1 MNKFRRPKRG
11 LNRVIGG
18 ETGSRGNPR
27 QVRRTG
33 DYEGMETTGGTK
45 MMEIWMILGAA
56 LGAVI
61 GMFIYAEGILLE
73 NERLR
78 GILRVEVA
86 AREVLEAWMDAAYR
100 SRKGGG
106 KC

>member
-1 MNKFRRPKRG
+1 
-11 LNRVIGG
+11 
-18 ETGSRGNPR
+18 
-27 QVRRTG
+27 
-33 DYEGMETTGGTK
+33 
-45 MMEIWMILGAA
+45 MMEIRMIWMILGAA

-61 GMFIYAEGILLE
+61 GMFLYAEGILLE

-78 GILRVEVA
+78 GILSVEVA
-86 AREVLEAWMDAAYR
+86 AREVLEAWMDAAYL

>member
-1 MNKFRRPKRG
+1 
-11 LNRVIGG
+11 
-18 ETGSRGNPR
+18 
-27 QVRRTG
+27 
-33 DYEGMETTGGTK
+33 
-45 MMEIWMILGAA
+45 MMEIWMIWMILGAA

-61 GMFIYAEGILLE
+61 GVFIYAEGILLE

-86 AREVLEAWMDAAYR
+86 GREVLEAWMDAAYL
-100 SRKGGG
+100 SRKGDG

>member
-1 MNKFRRPKRG
+1 
-11 LNRVIGG
+11 
-18 ETGSRGNPR
+18 
-27 QVRRTG
+27 
-33 DYEGMETTGGTK
+33 
-45 MMEIWMILGAA
+45 MMEIWMIWMILGSA

-61 GMFIYAEGILLE
+61 GMFIYTEGILLE

-86 AREVLEAWMDAAYR
+86 AREVLEAWMDAAYL

>member
-1 MNKFRRPKRG
+1 
-11 LNRVIGG
+11 
-18 ETGSRGNPR
+18 
-27 QVRRTG
+27 
-33 DYEGMETTGGTK
+33 
-45 MMEIWMILGAA
+45 MMEIWMIWMILGAA

-61 GMFIYAEGILLE
+61 GMFLYAEGILLE

-78 GILRVEVA
+78 GILSVEVA
-86 AREVLEAWMDAAYR
+86 AREVLDAAYL

>member
-1 MNKFRRPKRG
+1 
-11 LNRVIGG
+11 
-18 ETGSRGNPR
+18 
-27 QVRRTG
+27 
-33 DYEGMETTGGTK
+33 
-45 MMEIWMILGAA
+45 MMEIWMIWMILGAA
-56 LGAVI
+56 VGAVI

-100 SRKGGG
+100 SRKGGNVNQIETLPSLQTDEA
-106 KC
+106 